1 MNATNVRQNV
11 LKSKFVSK
19 KFMRNIK
26 INFSE
31 QIDTKTGEIKTKQ
44 LQATLYVPAGDES
57 MWVPAACLTIKIG
70 NQTLFFAG
78 QNVDELEKIVIQL
91 HEFLIRNKVKCDEE
105 VAKQRKAYFNH
116 QREVEKALNIEQKNE
131 IPLNDKACVGGYI
144 TIKDRGIT
152 FGEFVRAKKD
162 VKTAPKTNDLP
173 PSRTTTP

>member
-11 LKSKFVSK
+11 IRSKFISK
-19 KFMRNIK
+19 KFMQNIK

-31 QIDTKTGEIKTKQ
+31 QFDIKTGEIKTKQ

-57 MWVPAACLTIKIG
+57 MWVPAACLTIKMG
-70 NQTLFFAG
+70 NQTLFLG
-78 QNVDELEKIVIQL
+78 GNDVDELEQIVIQL
-91 HEFLIRNKVKCDEE
+91 HEFLIKNKTKCNDE

-131 IPLNDKACVGGYI
+131 IPLNDKPCVSGHV
-144 TIKDRGIT
+144 TIKDRGVT

-162 VKTAPKTNDLP
+162 AKTAPKTNDLP
-173 PSRTTTP
+173 PPRTTTP

>member
-57 MWVPAACLTIKIG
+57 MWVPAACLTIKMG
-70 NQTLFFAG
+70 NQTLFLG
-78 QNVDELEKIVIQL
+78 GNDVDELEQIVIQL
-91 HEFLIRNKVKCDEE
+91 HEFIIQNKVRCNEE
-105 VAKQRKAYFNH
+105 VSKQRKAYFDH
-116 QREVEKALNIEQKNE
+116 QKNIEKALNNKQKNE
-131 IPLNDKACVGGYI
+131 IPLNDKACVGEYI